1 MFSLRADNCKMQI
14 QIRTFG
20 FMIVIVDYDMG
31 NIGSVYNMLKKIGRK
46 SEITRD
52 LEKIRQADH
61 IILPG
66 VGAFDSGMEQLE
78 NFGLIDL
85 IRHKALVDKTPILG
99 ICLGAQLLL
108 EKSEEGQKS
117 GLGLVQGEVVRFKF
131 GPETKLRIPNMGW
144 NQIEKVKS
152 SPLVDILPEAPRYY
166 FVHSYHFKL
175 SLPEDQLLMSEY
187 GYEFCSAFQHD
198 NTAGVQFHPEKS
210 HKFGMALLRNFTEVR

>member
-1 MFSLRADNCKMQI
+1 MQI

-20 FMIVIVDYDMG
+20 SMIVIVDYDMG

-78 NFGLIDL
+78 KFGVVEL

-99 ICLGAQLLL
+99 ICLGAQLML
-108 EKSEEGQKS
+108 EKSEEGQKV
-117 GLGLVQGEVVRFKF
+117 GLGLVQGEVKRFQLSA
-131 GPETKLRIPNMGW
+131 ESKLRIPNMGW

-152 SPLVDILPEAPRYY
+152 SKLVDVLPDQPRFY
-166 FVHSYHFKL
+166 FVHSYHFKMAQ
-175 SLPEDQLLMSEY
+175 PEDQLLMSEY
-187 GYEFCSAFQHD
+187 GYSFCSAFQHE
-198 NTAGVQFHPEKS
+198 NISGVQFHPEKS
-210 HKFGMALLRNFTEVR
+210 HKFGMALLRNFTEAI